1 MAKRTTAEL
10 KGWFRKG
17 QYPTESQFAD
27 WMDSYRH
34 KDEKV
39 GMGEIAGL
47 PEALNNKADSAEVDA
62 LGEVVKG
69 YDASMRQIVTAQEAQ
84 GEEMEELR
92 ATMTGRSYTLDFGAT
107 GSVVQDVNMEGRTV
121 VIEQVRLFNVSRL
134 CITVGGLVRHEVDP
148 ENPGGIAIPAG
159 ALASWEIEREGD
171 APAAVGVRCVRGD
184 T

>member
-1 MAKRTTAEL
+1 MLKKPLAKA
-10 KGWFRKG
+10 
-17 QYPTESQFAD
+17 P
-27 WMDSYRH
+27 
-34 KDEKV
+34 
-39 GMGEIAGL
+39 
-47 PEALNNKADSAEVDA
+47 
-62 LGEVVKG
+62 
-69 YDASMRQIVTAQEAQ
+69 
-84 GEEMEELR
+84 EEMEELR

-107 GSVVQDVNMEGRTV
+107 GSVVQDVNMEGWTV